1 MLNCSSTFK
10 EKMKVHGKQI
20 NVLLEFD
27 NEALDKNK
35 VVSLEQTINGEMF
48 TSVCRLLTLEVEKN
62 KYATQNE
69 LLLVKDIHTRTVKS
83 LMQTRVKYLSGMY
96 ENADIAKTSEVNV
109 KVGVR
114 LSDDEAYEYVD
125 WGKFV
130 VYELKDCVDTKSY
143 KLTLYDYLI
152 DTHIKYSDSPL
163 NLNFNSGT
171 ITVKTLLQAICNKF
185 GFILKTTTFTNSSKI
200 VDTDK
205 FSNLDVTY
213 RDILDEI
220 ACVTG
225 GFIKIFNK
233 DLYVAYP
240 QKTNQTIDE
249 TDLKSLD
256 IGNKV
261 GNFNTLVLSR
271 SPQEDN
277 IYYPTT
283 IPEDERVAIR
293 IENNQIMDSHRED
306 FIVSLYNQINNLE
319 YYVFECEHYGFSY
332 YEFGDIVT
340 IKDLNGNSYKTI
352 LMNVIDT
359 INTGITGKIYSD
371 ETEFAQ
377 TKYEYASSIEKRI
390 RNAEIICNKNE
401 GKIQLLATEKVG
413 INEIIASIN
422 MSPEEVSIDA
432 SKINF
437 NGLVT
442 ANENFK
448 INLDG
453 SMETIAGKIGIFEIK
468 NGSLYVRRSDGIES
482 EISENGFHIWKTEK
496 ITEGSSWTTKW
507 NYVDITSEEIFAP
520 KVRIKDAGYAVCGT
534 NTDHTYKLHWDGS
547 RLQCY
552 VDTSY
557 VGIVGL
563 ANNGYAPFSG
573 DIPIINSITDKGNG
587 SIGWNY
593 SNLHVSNGVIT
604 GYSA

>member
-1 MLNCSSTFK
+1 MLNCSNTYK
-10 EKMKVHGKQI
+10 QKMKVYGKQI

-27 NEALDKNK
+27 NGALDKNK
-35 VVSLEQTINGEMF
+35 VVSLERTINGEMF

-62 KYATQNE
+62 KYATQKE
-69 LLLVKDIHTRTVKS
+69 LLLVKDVHERTLKS
-83 LMQTRVKYLSGMY
+83 LQQTKIKYLTGMY
-96 ENADIAKTSEVNV
+96 ENADIAKASEVNV

-143 KLTLYDYLI
+143 KLTLYDHLI

-163 NLNFNSGT
+163 SLNFASNNV
-171 ITVKTLLQAICNKF
+171 TVKALLQAICNKF
-185 GFILKTTTFTNSSKI
+185 GFTLKTTTFTNANKL
-200 VDTDK
+200 VDGDK

-220 ACVTG
+220 ACVAG

-240 QKTNQTIDE
+240 QETNQTVDE

-261 GNFNTLVLSR
+261 GAFNTLVLSR

-306 FIVSLYNQINNLE
+306 FIVDLYNRVNGLE
-319 YYVFECEHYGFSY
+319 YYVFECEHYGFAY

-340 IKDLNGNSYKTI
+340 LKDLHGQEYKTMMFNI
-352 LMNVIDT
+352 IDT

-371 ETEFAQ
+371 ETEFAE

-401 GKIQLLATEKVG
+401 GKIQLLASEKVG

-422 MSPEEVSIDA
+422 MSPEEILLDA

-468 NGSLYVRRSDGIES
+468 DGSLYVRRSDGIES
-482 EISENGFHIWKTEK
+482 EISEDGFHIWESKK
-496 ITEGSSWTTKW
+496 IEGSNLIMKW
-507 NYVDITSEEIFAP
+507 NLVDITSEEIFTP
-520 KVRIKDAGYAVCGT
+520 KIRLKDAGYAVCGVDT
-534 NTDHTYKLHWDGS
+534 QHTYKIHWEDS
-547 RLQCY
+547 KMYCF
-552 VDTSY
+552 VDNTF
-557 VGIVGL
+557 VGLMGL

-573 DIPIINSITDKGNG
+573 EIPIINSITDNGDG
-587 SIGWNY
+587 SINWTY
-593 SNLHVSNGVIT
+593 SNLYVSNGVIT
-604 GYSA
+604 GYSV

>member
-1 MLNCSSTFK
+1 MLNCSNTYK
-10 EKMKVHGKQI
+10 QKMKVYGKKI

-35 VVSLEQTINGEMF
+35 VVSLEQTVNGEIF

-62 KYATQNE
+62 KYATKKE
-69 LLLVKDIHTRTVKS
+69 LLLVKEVHERTLKS
-83 LMQTRVKYLSGMY
+83 LQQTKIKYLTGLY
-96 ENADIAKTSEVNV
+96 ENADISKASEVNV
-109 KVGVR
+109 KIGVR
-114 LSDDEAYEYVD
+114 LRDDEAYEYVD

-143 KLTLYDYLI
+143 KLTLYDHLI

-163 NLNFNSGT
+163 SLNFASGKV
-171 ITVKTLLQAICNKF
+171 TVKALLQAICNKF
-185 GFILKTTTFTNSSKI
+185 GFTLKTTTFTNANKI
-200 VDTDK
+200 VDSDK

-220 ACVTG
+220 ACIAG

-240 QKTNQTIDE
+240 QQTNQTIDE
-249 TDLKSLD
+249 EDLKSLD

-261 GNFNTLVLSR
+261 GAFNTLVLSR

-283 IPEDERVAIR
+283 IPEDERMAIR

-306 FIVSLYNQINNLE
+306 FIVDLYNRVKGLE
-319 YYVFECEHYGFSY
+319 YYVFECEHYGFGY

-340 IKDLNGNSYKTI
+340 IKDLNGQEYKTMMFNI
-352 LMNVIDT
+352 VDT
-359 INTGITGKIYSD
+359 INTGVTGKIYSD
-371 ETEFAQ
+371 ETEFAE

-401 GKIQLLATEKVG
+401 GTIQLLAKEKVG

-422 MSPEEVSIDA
+422 MSPEKVSINA

-442 ANENFK
+442 ANNYFK

-453 SMETIAGKIGIFEIK
+453 SVETIAGKIGKFQIK
-468 NGSLYVRRSDGIES
+468 DGSLYVRRSDGIET

-496 ITEGSSWTTKW
+496 IIEGSNWTTKW

-520 KVRIKDAGYAVCGT
+520 KVRIKDAGYAVCGA
-534 NTDHTYKLHWDGS
+534 NTDHKYKLHWDDS
-547 RLQCY
+547 RLLCY
-552 VDTSY
+552 VDTSC

-563 ANNGYAPFSG
+563 ANNGYTPFSG
-573 DIPIINSITDKGNG
+573 NIPIINTIDDNGDG
-587 SIGWNY
+587 SIGWTY